1 MMNYFALCHFTSD
14 MSSRC
19 VIGSGAC
26 EDTYSFRHVLSPT
39 NEVQQFIVSSI
50 ILILLPARKFK
61 TLPQLNALLGLV
73 LMHLLVRDCLV
84 HLLARD
90 CLVHLLARD
99 CLVHLL
105 ARDCLVHLLVRDCL
119 VHLLVRDCL
128 VHLLVRD
135 CLVHLLVRDCLV
147 NRVKFLGPLMK
158 NVVKT
163 NEIARSLILHSTS
176 PIAVKVCSST

>member
-19 VIGSGAC
+19 VIGSGDC
-26 EDTYSFRHVLSPT
+26 GDTYSFRHVLSPT

-84 HLLARD
+84 HLL
-90 CLVHLLARD
+90 
-99 CLVHLL
+99 
-105 ARDCLVHLLVRDCL
+105 VRDCL

-128 VHLLVRD
+128 VHLLLSGAPPSERLSGAPPSERLSGEPSQISWASYEKCCKD
-135 CLVHLLVRDCLV
+135 Q
-147 NRVKFLGPLMK
+147 
-158 NVVKT
+158 
-163 NEIARSLILHSTS
+163 
-176 PIAVKVCSST
+176 